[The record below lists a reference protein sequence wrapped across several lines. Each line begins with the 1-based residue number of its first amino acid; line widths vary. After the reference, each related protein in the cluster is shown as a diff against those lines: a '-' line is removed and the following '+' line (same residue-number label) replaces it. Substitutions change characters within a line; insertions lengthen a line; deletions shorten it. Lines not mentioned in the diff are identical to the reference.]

1 MSERLQDA
9 DRAVD
14 EQKRR
19 ARRRLVGAVVLA
31 AAAAVIVPMLLEK
44 EPQPLGEDV
53 SVQIPPVDEGKFVNR
68 LTRSKGETPAK
79 PEAKGTALPP
89 KSEPA
94 KPDTPKPDAAKP
106 EAPKADAAKPE
117 TPKADAPSADAAKPA
132 SSEPVVATPSTDA
145 SAAPGAP
152 AAAPAKSIG
161 QAEQRMLAPAPPKS
175 TPPAD
180 TRASAPAKATPA
192 PAATALPAAQATDAT
207 AAPAGSFAVQLAAF
221 SDDKGANSLANKLKK
236 AGYASAH
243 VETVDTS
250 HGKLWRVRVGGYASR
265 AEAEAARVKL
275 KSEGFN
281 GMVAPAR

>member
-31 AAAAVIVPMLLEK
+31 ASAAVIVPMLLEK

-68 LTRSKGETPAK
+68 LTRGKGDTPTKADAK
-79 PEAKGTALPP
+79 AAPAPKAEAPRSEPP
-89 KSEPA
+89 KA
-94 KPDTPKPDAAKP
+94 
-106 EAPKADAAKPE
+106 EAPKADAAKAEAPNAE
-117 TPKADAPSADAAKPA
+117 AAAPK
-132 SSEPVVATPSTDA
+132 
-145 SAAPGAP
+145 SAAEASPAP
-152 AAAPAKSIG
+152 DATAQAPAAPAKSIS
-161 QAEQRMLAPAPPKS
+161 QAEQRMLTPTPPKS
-175 TPPAD
+175 SPPAE
-180 TRASAPAKATPA
+180 AKANAPAKTAPA
-192 PAATALPAAQATDAT
+192 PAATAPAPTAPNATSAPDAK

-221 SDDKGANSLANKLKK
+221 SDDKGANALANKLKK
-236 AGYASAH
+236 AGYANAH

-250 HGKLWRVRVGGYASR
+250 HGKLWRVRVGGFATR

>member
-31 AAAAVIVPMLLEK
+31 ASAAVIVPMLLEK

-68 LTRSKGETPAK
+68 LTRGKGDTPAK
-79 PEAKGTALPP
+79 LDAKGATPPKAEAP

-94 KPDTPKPDAAKP
+94 KA
-106 EAPKADAAKPE
+106 E
-117 TPKADAPSADAAKPA
+117 TPKADAARSETPNAEPAKAAAAEPAVTKAAAD
-132 SSEPVVATPSTDA
+132 T
-145 SAAPGAP
+145 SAAPLPPPGAP
-152 AAAPAKSIG
+152 AGPSKSIG
-161 QAEQRMLAPAPPKS
+161 QAEQRMLSPTPPKS
-175 TPPAD
+175 GLPAD
-180 TRASAPAKATPA
+180 AKAAAPATPA
-192 PAATALPAAQATDAT
+192 PAATPPPASPPPAADAK
-207 AAPAGSFAVQLAAF
+207 AAPSGSFAVQLAAF
-221 SDDKGANSLANKLKK
+221 SDDKGANALANKLKK

-243 VETVDTS
+243 VEAVEAKGS
-250 HGKLWRVRVGGYASR
+250 RLWRVRVGGFATR

-275 KSEGFN
+275 RNEGFN

>member
-68 LTRSKGETPAK
+68 LTRGKGETPAK
-79 PEAKGTALPP
+79 SDARSAPTPA
-89 KSEPA
+89 KSEPPKA
-94 KPDTPKPDAAKP
+94 DAPKPDTAKP
-106 EAPKADAAKPE
+106 EAPKADAAKSE
-117 TPKADAPSADAAKPA
+117 MPSADAAKPA
-132 SSEPVVATPSTDA
+132 SSEAAVNKDSTEI
-145 SAAPGAP
+145 P
-152 AAAPAKSIG
+152 AAASPVAPAKSIG
-161 QAEQRMLAPAPPKS
+161 QAEQRMLAPPPPRS
-175 TPPAD
+175 APPAD
-180 TRASAPAKATPA
+180 NKASAPAKAAPAPAAVAA
-192 PAATALPAAQATDAT
+192 PAATAAEAK

-243 VETVDTS
+243 VEIVDTS
-250 HGKLWRVRVGGYASR
+250 RGKLWRVRVGGYATR

-275 KSEGFN
+275 KSEGFS
-281 GMVAPAR
+281 GIVAPAR

>member
-1 MSERLQDA
+1 MSDRLPDA

-68 LTRSKGETPAK
+68 LTRSKPRRRRGTDS
-79 PEAKGTALPP
+79 EAGTEERARPTRNR
-89 KSEPA
+89 SCRR
-94 KPDTPKPDAAKP
+94 PDAAKSASP
-106 EAPKADAAKPE
+106 NAEAAQARRARDARREAGRRRHERRPAAPRPLRMRPRLRHRANAVAAAESKMPA
-117 TPKADAPSADAAKPA
+117 TPAAQGGRCARCQDARRPKPA
-132 SSEPVVATPSTDA
+132 P
-145 SAAPGAP
+145 APGQQHRRSAPVAPAPDAKSAP
-152 AAAPAKSIG
+152 AAG
-161 QAEQRMLAPAPPKS
+161 
-175 TPPAD
+175 
-180 TRASAPAKATPA
+180 
-192 PAATALPAAQATDAT
+192 
-207 AAPAGSFAVQLAAF
+207 FAVQLAAF
-221 SDDKGANSLANKLKK
+221 SDDKGANAYANKLRK

-243 VETVDTS
+243 VEAVDTS
-250 HGKLWRVRVGGYASR
+250 RGKLWRVRVGGFATR

-275 KSEGFN
+275 ESKGFVN